1 MCHKNL
7 ARVSIRQRNGQTRA
21 PPLPLTLK
29 RKGATPSFSTA
40 SVSMPYTIILKS
52 EAPHNYSQ
60 KAAEIESKSWLQNYE
75 DRTTSFSILN
85 SF

>member
-21 PPLPLTLK
+21 LPLPLTLK

-40 SVSMPYTIILKS
+40 SVSMPYAIIFKVKRLITTVRRL
-52 EAPHNYSQ
+52 Q
-60 KAAEIESKSWLQNYE
+60 KLS
-75 DRTTSFSILN
+75 
-85 SF
+85 